1 LIFMMR
7 SLFSGVAGLKSHQTR
22 MDVIGNNIANV
33 NTVGFKSGRVTFEDT
48 LSQTQSGAA
57 AATGDLGA
65 TNPKQIGLGVGIAS
79 IDTIVTDGSVQSTG
93 KNTDLC
99 LSGSGYFVV
108 ADGSEDYYTRN
119 GDFNFDPNGTFI
131 STGSG
136 TKVQGWTADSSG
148 TISTSG
154 ATGDI
159 VVKAGQ
165 TMAAKATTSVTFSKN
180 LDADTAVGGT
190 VSTTI
195 TAYDSLGVKYS
206 IPVTMTRKTSA
217 SGVAGTWA
225 ATVAGTITGSDGT
238 KLTTPASGT
247 TIFTANF
254 NSSGS
259 ITGTST
265 ATLSFT
271 PTNGASAVSAT
282 VDYSDLTQVS
292 GSSTL
297 TTDYTGYSAG
307 TMSSVSLNAQGGIVG
322 TFSNGEKRTLAQVA
336 IGVFNNPAGLTKSGG
351 SLYSSSTS
359 SGTVQITSAGNGGAG
374 TLTPSSLE
382 MSNVDLSEQFSDMI
396 VTQRGFQSNS
406 KIITVADEMIETL
419 VNMKR

>member
-1 LIFMMR
+1 MMR

-33 NTVGFKSGRVTFEDT
+33 NTVGFKTGRVTFEDT
-48 LSQTQSGAA
+48 LSQTLSGAA

-79 IDTIVTDGSVQSTG
+79 IDTIVTDGSINSTG

-108 ADGSEDYYTRN
+108 KNGSENYYTRN
-119 GDFNFDPNGTFI
+119 GNFNFDPSGTFI
-131 STGSG
+131 SVGSG
-136 TKVQGWTADSSG
+136 VKVQGWTADSSG
-148 TISTSG
+148 SISTSG

-190 VSTTI
+190 VSSTI

-206 IPVTMTRKTSA
+206 IPVPMTRKTTGT
-217 SGVAGTWA
+217 GVSGTWA

-247 TIFTANF
+247 TIFSANF

-259 ITGTST
+259 VTGTST
-265 ATLSFT
+265 VTLAFT
-271 PTNGASAVSAT
+271 PTNGASALSAT
-282 VDYSDLTQVS
+282 VDFSGLTQVS

-297 TTDYTGYSAG
+297 TTDYNGYTAG
-307 TMSSVSLNAQGGIVG
+307 TLTDVNLNSQGGIVG
-322 TFSNGEKRTLAQVA
+322 TFSNDQKLTLAQVA
-336 IGVFNNPAGLTKSGG
+336 IAVFNNPSGLTKSGG
-351 SLYSSSTS
+351 SLYSSSAS

-374 TLTPSSLE
+374 TITPSALE